1 MRAPA
6 PVGVTVEIRALDT
19 GERVDRVWRAAA
31 AIGDEGIRFEH
42 ELPWE
47 PQRPVSTTFRL
58 PDDEAALTLIGTVAA
73 PDAVRFSPLDADA
86 RRRVVRYVQERML
99 ES

>member
-6 PVGVTVEIRALDT
+6 PVGVTVEICALDT
-19 GERVDRVWRAAA
+19 GERLERVWRAASTV
-31 AIGDEGIRFEH
+31 GDEGMRFER

-47 PQRPVSTTFRL
+47 PQRPVSATFRL
-58 PDDEAALTLIGTVAA
+58 PGDEAPLTLVGTILA
-73 PDAVRFSPLDADA
+73 PDAVGFATLDADA
-86 RRRVVRYVQERML
+86 RRRIVRYVQERML